1 MDSTEVAVMVRGQS
15 EETVLRRDGAGVT
28 VTPTVRRVARVAL
41 ALYMVAVVLIVILKF
56 DGSFQDL
63 ISIHQNI
70 LATRAM
76 GEGCANVV
84 PFATIGTYVAQLPE
98 DYAVRGLLGGAVA
111 FVPLGILLP
120 LAFKRAG
127 LARTLLAGLALQLVI
142 EVVEV
147 VCAIGFF
154 DVDDIILG
162 VLGTAVGYLVVRLG
176 GALYTA
182 AVRLRA

>member
-1 MDSTEVAVMVRGQS
+1 MSKQQTKNRL
-15 EETVLRRDGAGVT
+15 TGAR
-28 VTPTVRRVARVAL
+28 VRRVARVAL
-41 ALYMVAVVLIVILKF
+41 ALYLVAVALIVILKF
-56 DGSFQDL
+56 DGSFQNL

-98 DYAVRGLLGGAVA
+98 GYAVRGLLGGIVA
-111 FVPLGILLP
+111 FAPLGILLP
-120 LAFKRAG
+120 LAFERAG
-127 LARTLLAGLALQLVI
+127 LVRTLLAGLALQLII

-162 VLGTAVGYLVVRLG
+162 VLGTAAGYLIVRLG
-176 GALYTA
+176 VALYA
-182 AVRLRA
+182 AVVRPHA